1 MSESICGFT
10 FTVDQALTRIYHCGM
25 AGGRDDRKPQDSQ
38 RCRDDCAAPL
48 RIGGML
54 MWGGLKVA
62 NFGRGLLLHKDS
74 AA

>member
-1 MSESICGFT
+1 MSEFSYAVQ
-10 FTVDQALTRIYHCGM
+10 FTVDEVFARPYHTIM
-25 AGGRDDRKPQDSQ
+25 VGGRDDRQL
-38 RCRDDCAAPL
+38 PL

-62 NFGRGLLLHKDS
+62 NFGRGLLLHKDP